1 MMKKIL
7 MILLLAFPLLALDL
21 ELKSGYVAAHTEML
35 MDNNIDPINNHLNA
49 SIAIENNDITTIRGK
64 FWVEMTLFTSDKSD
78 RDKSMYEELQT
89 DKFEIAT
96 YTITDVVK
104 IDEEDSYTINGIL
117 DFHGEKKELSANAK
131 ITTLE
136 GSLVIDASSM
146 ILMSDYGIEM
156 PCMVFMC
163 VRDQVDLL
171 IKATF

>member
-1 MMKKIL
+1 MKKIL